1 MISVICVS
9 NNERILRENLLA
21 SLSRQSA
28 EYEFI
33 NVENLDGKYRSAA
46 KALNSGAEK
55 AKGKYLMFVHQ
66 DVVLKS
72 DDFLEKAEKFMDSIP
87 NIGIGGV
94 AGRMDERGNL
104 TNMTQGFPP
113 KHAGHLRIDKPE
125 RVQTVD
131 ECLFIIPKTVFDRLK
146 LDEEVCNDW
155 HLYSVDYSLS
165 AAKLGFEAY
174 VLPLDLHHVSGGA
187 SMSKMYYRTL
197 SKVARKHRDKF
208 PWIHTTVGAW
218 RSRIQISLQLLS
230 IRLKRKMG
238 MRKDVVRRDR
248 TLQRGMR

>member
-28 EYEFI
+28 KYELI

-55 AKGKYLMFVHQ
+55 ATGKHMMFVHQ

-94 AGRMDERGNL
+94 AGRMDERGVL
-104 TNMTQGFPP
+104 TNMTHGSPP

-131 ECLFIIPKTVFDRLK
+131 ECLFIIPKTVFDTLK
-146 LDEEVCNDW
+146 LDEEVCDDW
-155 HLYSVDYSLS
+155 HLYSVDYSLG
-165 AAKLGFEAY
+165 AAKLGLEAY
-174 VLPLDLHHVSGGA
+174 VLPLDLYHVSSGA
-187 SMSKMYYRTL
+187 SMSKTYHRTL
-197 SKVARKHRDKF
+197 SKVAKKHKKETR
-208 PWIHTTVGAW
+208 WIHTSLGSW
-218 RSRIQISLQLLS
+218 RTHIPISLQLLS
-230 IRLKRKMG
+230 IRTKRRFR
-238 MRKDVVRRDR
+238 RKR
-248 TLQRGMR
+248 

>member
-9 NNERILRENLLA
+9 NNERILHENLLT
-21 SLSRQSA
+21 SLSRQSV
-28 EYEFI
+28 EYELVQ
-33 NVENLDGKYRSAA
+33 VENLDGKYHSAA

-87 NIGIGGV
+87 NIGICGV
-94 AGRMDERGNL
+94 AGRFNEAGVL
-104 TNMTQGFPP
+104 TNMMHGSPP
-113 KHAGHLRIDKPE
+113 KHAGHIKIDKPE

-131 ECLFIIPKTVFDRLK
+131 ECLFIIPKTVFDVLK
-146 LDEEVCNDW
+146 FDEEVCNDW

-165 AAKLGFEAY
+165 AAKLGLDAY
-174 VLPLDLHHVSGGA
+174 VLPLELYHVSGGA

-197 SKVARKHRDKF
+197 SKVARKHKKDIR
-208 PWIHTTVGAW
+208 WIHTSLGSW
-218 RSRIQISLQLLS
+218 RTHVPISLQLFS
-230 IRLKRKMG
+230 IRTKRRFR
-238 MRKDVVRRDR
+238 RKR
-248 TLQRGMR
+248 

>member
-9 NNERILRENLLA
+9 NNERTLHENLLA
-21 SLSRQSA
+21 SLSRQSV
-28 EYEFI
+28 EYELI
-33 NVENLDGKYRSAA
+33 NMENLDGKYRSAA
-46 KALNSGAEK
+46 KGLNSGAEK
-55 AKGKYLMFVHQ
+55 ATGKHLMFVHQ

-94 AGRMDERGNL
+94 AGRMDERGDF
-104 TNMTQGFPP
+104 TNMTHGSPP
-113 KHAGHLRIDKPE
+113 KHVGHFRIDKPE

-146 LDEEVCNDW
+146 LDEGVCSDW

-165 AAKLGFEAY
+165 AANLGLEAY
-174 VLPLDLHHVSGGA
+174 VLPLDIYHVSSGA

-197 SKVARKHRDKF
+197 SKVTRKHRGEF
-208 PWIHTTVGAW
+208 PWIHTTVGSW
-218 RSRIQISLQLLS
+218 RSRIPISLQLLS
-230 IRLKRKMG
+230 IRLKRKMS
-238 MRKDVVRRDR
+238 MRKDVV
-248 TLQRGMR
+248 